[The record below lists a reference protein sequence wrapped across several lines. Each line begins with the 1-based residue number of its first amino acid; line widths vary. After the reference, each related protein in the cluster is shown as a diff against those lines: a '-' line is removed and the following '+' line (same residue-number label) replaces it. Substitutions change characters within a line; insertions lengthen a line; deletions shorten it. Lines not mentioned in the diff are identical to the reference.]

1 MDMKEITTP
10 IKISNTVCKI
20 TTEQLQRDY
29 DYRRAQKTLQNM
41 LDSGLISL
49 VEFNK
54 ITELNRHTFSPFLVE
69 LMPKIR

>member
-1 MDMKEITTP
+1 MDVKEITTP
-10 IKISNTVCKI
+10 IKINTAVCKI

-29 DYRRAQKTLQNM
+29 DYRRAQKMLQNL

-49 VEFNK
+49 AEFNN
-54 ITELNRHTFSPFLVE
+54 ITELNRITFSPFLVE